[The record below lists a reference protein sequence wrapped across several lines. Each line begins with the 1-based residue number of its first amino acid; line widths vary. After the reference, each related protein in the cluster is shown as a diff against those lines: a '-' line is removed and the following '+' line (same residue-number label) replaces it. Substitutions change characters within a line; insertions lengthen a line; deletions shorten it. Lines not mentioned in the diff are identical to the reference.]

1 MIVDDEWQTREG
13 LTQWVPWKELGISRV
28 ACMEDPVMAL
38 ESMEKEMPD
47 IVISDVR
54 MPRMSGVDFLI
65 RLRREGN
72 MVPFLFISGYADKD
86 YLMAAIRY
94 QASDYVEKPV
104 DMDEL
109 TEALRKIVA
118 GVKES
123 RSNREVISAVRLT
136 SADTQYEDLEKFLRA
151 SEHTFSRAKN
161 YWVGLIGTKEDY
173 AEEVV
178 RAWGWPQMQE
188 RLDEETLLFIA
199 CQLPGDEAPDFQK
212 LFQMLRQWEKD
223 VVLGVSR
230 SCQLPREL
238 SRRRAEATLALQ
250 RTWFGREEGLFFF
263 VPPDGRASIAADQL
277 VERMRPGLSAQT
289 SQDLISHLSS
299 LQKLWGSMDGLY
311 PMEAT
316 SLLASIRERL
326 MGYLPHGGGEAKADP
341 ALILSAQRADEAESL
356 EEALLAMREWA
367 DLLFKNFANQHR
379 YGTAMTKALE
389 YVDQHYAE
397 NLSVELLA
405 KECFVSSSHLSHLFR
420 SSLNTSV
427 KQYINDLR
435 IERAKALLLDPKV
448 RLYEVGSRVGISDAS
463 YFSKT
468 FRKATGMTPSEYR
481 AKYLQ

>member
-1 MIVDDEWQTREG
+1 MIIDDEWQTREG
-13 LTQWVPWKELGISRV
+13 LTRWVPWKELGIKRV
-28 ACMEDPVMAL
+28 QCMEDAVSAL
-38 ESMEKEMPD
+38 EAMEKEMPD
-47 IVISDVR
+47 IIISDVR
-54 MPRMSGVDFLI
+54 MPRMSGVDLLI
-65 RLRREGN
+65 RLRGEGN

-118 GVKES
+118 GIKAS
-123 RSNREVISAVRLT
+123 RSGREMISAVRLT
-136 SADTQYEDLEKFLRA
+136 AADTHYEDVEKFLRD
-151 SEHTFSRAKN
+151 SEHSFSRAKH
-161 YWVGLIGTKEDY
+161 YWVGLIETKEAY

-188 RLDEETLLFIA
+188 RLDEDTLLFIT
-199 CQLPGDEAPDFQK
+199 CQLPGDEQPDFEK
-212 LFQMLRQWEKD
+212 LYQMLRKWED
-223 VVLGVSR
+223 HVALAVSR
-230 SCQLPREL
+230 SCDFPREL

-250 RTWFGREEGLFFF
+250 RTWFGREEGLFFYT
-263 VPPDGRASIAADQL
+263 PPDGRASIAADQL
-277 VERMRPGLSAQT
+277 LERMRPCLSAKT
-289 SQDLISHLSS
+289 SQDLINHLSP
-299 LQKLWGSMDGLY
+299 LQEMWGALEGLY
-311 PMEAT
+311 PLEAI
-316 SLLASIRERL
+316 SLLSSIREKL
-326 MGYLPHGGGEAKADP
+326 IGYLPTGGEEAKADP
-341 ALILSAQRADEAESL
+341 AMIMAARQADEAESFR
-356 EEALLAMREWA
+356 EALQYMREWA
-367 DLLFKNFANQHR
+367 DLLFKNYANHHR
-379 YGTAMTKALE
+379 YGTVMTRALE

-448 RLYEVGSRVGISDAS
+448 RLYEVGSRVGIGDAS

-481 AKYLQ
+481 TKYLQ